1 MTFLLKL
8 LSTQMEFCI
17 NLLLKWKHKNIY
29 RLTLIS
35 IISFSD
41 NFSWE
46 SFYNLKRRFPLSITP
61 LSEHPTLKIQVKD
74 LKYDA
79 HQSSWGDWDAGRTE
93 FGIYISLM
101 KIIHYIFYSVLHGHE
116 QLTAL
121 ETTKRKEL
129 HRHILTGCP
138 WNHFGCQSLKER
150 FFRDTLYLTGYCRV
164 KIKEG

>member
-74 LKYDA
+74 LKHDA

-101 KIIHYIFYSVLHGHE
+101 KIIHYTFYSALQCFAWAWATDCFGNHLKKR
-116 QLTAL
+116 LTPA
-121 ETTKRKEL
+121 
-129 HRHILTGCP
+129 
-138 WNHFGCQSLKER
+138 HFNWLPLKPL
-150 FFRDTLYLTGYCRV
+150 FWV
-164 KIKEG
+164 PIS

>member
-74 LKYDA
+74 LKHDA

-101 KIIHYIFYSVLHGHE
+101 KIAKLSLTLSKDWVALFSLVCLFVRPSVRMVTSPFISTVWCSRPYKPYIFWKL
-116 QLTAL
+116 
-121 ETTKRKEL
+121 
-129 HRHILTGCP
+129 II
-138 WNHFGCQSLKER
+138 WWW
-150 FFRDTLYLTGYCRV
+150 
-164 KIKEG
+164 

>member
-74 LKYDA
+74 SKHDA

-93 FGIYISLM
+93 FGIFV
-101 KIIHYIFYSVLHGHE
+101 IIFLNHFVTIIQKNQTWTNFYLSIHVNSGSIFHNNRPNNHYI
-116 QLTAL
+116 
-121 ETTKRKEL
+121 
-129 HRHILTGCP
+129 
-138 WNHFGCQSLKER
+138 
-150 FFRDTLYLTGYCRV
+150 
-164 KIKEG
+164 